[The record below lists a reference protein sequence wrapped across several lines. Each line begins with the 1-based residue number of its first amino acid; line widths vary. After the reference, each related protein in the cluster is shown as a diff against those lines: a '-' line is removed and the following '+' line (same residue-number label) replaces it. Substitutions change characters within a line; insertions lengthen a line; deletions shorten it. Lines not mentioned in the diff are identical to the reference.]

1 MHLFLPSLG
10 SVLEPDIAKV
20 YVYNSTDLTRRRL
33 LTGEAQSHVLKVNVL
48 LVGFAI
54 FRTGIVEKQG
64 EMLRGSVGDSSRK
77 FDERN
82 IYEELW
88 LRETVGRLH
97 RVGSIGVFGDRLW
110 YDGSSISH
118 PHLFGAE
125 FLHYGGL
132 IADFLLLFIH
142 SPSRCCAGSRICR
155 PFLLASLPWKPVT
168 NSCSHRMVIRKS
180 LPSRVIRDS

>member
-1 MHLFLPSLG
+1 MFLPSLG

-97 RVGSIGVFGDRLW
+97 RVGSI
-110 YDGSSISH
+110 SH

-132 IADFLLLFIH
+132 IADFLLLFID